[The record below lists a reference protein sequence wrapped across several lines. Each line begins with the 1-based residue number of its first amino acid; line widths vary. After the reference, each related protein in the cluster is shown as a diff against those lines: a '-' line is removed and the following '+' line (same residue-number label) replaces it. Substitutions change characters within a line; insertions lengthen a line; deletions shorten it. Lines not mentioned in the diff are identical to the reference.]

1 MPVIP
6 RFCPGRNNVWM
17 QEEYPMSE
25 RKNDNHAQEVERNLV
40 AVSRLDDEQ
49 LFEKYRT
56 EPDGLN
62 QVEAASRLEEYG
74 RNIIDVSNE
83 NSLLSRVKD
92 AVINPF
98 NIVLMVVAAVTLF
111 TDVILSDEPNP
122 ATFIMLVLVIIISGV
137 ISFVQSAKSDNAAR
151 KLQKMIANRID
162 VVRNGSVLEID
173 IEEAVPG
180 DIVKLASGDMIP
192 GDVRFIEAKDLFID
206 QSQLTGESNPV
217 EKFAGPDPEGAALTD
232 IDNIGF
238 MGSNIVSGSA
248 KGVIL
253 STGNQTYFGSMAKS
267 LNTYKDKSSFEEN
280 LSSISRLLISFMVV
294 MVPIIFIAN
303 FITKGNWLQSL
314 MFGITIAVGIMP
326 EMLPVIM
333 TSSLAKGAVNMSRK
347 QTIVKRLSSIQ
358 TFGEMDVF
366 CTDKTGTLTQDE
378 IVLEKYMDV
387 LGREDKR
394 ILRHAFLNSYFQTGL
409 KNLMDLAIISRAEK
423 EDLSWLKEAYVREDE
438 IPFDFSRRRMSVVLR
453 DKEGKRQL
461 ITKGA
466 VEEMLSICSFIEIDG
481 EVKPLTPE
489 LTVNAQKIADEN
501 NAEGIRVIAVA
512 QKNEVHNV
520 DTFGVQ
526 DESSMVLIG
535 FVGFLDP
542 PKPSAGSAIAA
553 LQKNGVR
560 TVVLTGDNE
569 GVAIAICGRLGI
581 DTNYT
586 LTGARVEEMNDEE
599 LKEACEK
606 CHIFS
611 KLSPYQKQRVV
622 KAFQFNGHIVGYMG
636 DGINDSLP
644 LKQADVGIS
653 VDTAVDIAKEVADI
667 ILLEKDLQVLEEG
680 VIEGRRTFANM
691 SKYLKMTVSGNFGNM
706 FSVLIASIFLPFLPM
721 LPIHILVQNLLNDF
735 AQLGMPF
742 DHVEDEY
749 IQKPKRWD
757 IPGIKKF
764 MIYFG
769 LLSTV
774 LDVLCFL
781 VLWHVFKFNSLDKA
795 GFFQCGWFMFGV
807 ISQTMVIHTIRT
819 PKIPFIQDR
828 TSRQLTIST
837 LAVCI
842 ITLLIGFTA
851 IAGLFTL
858 PVMPLPFLAWM
869 AVLMVV
875 YTVLAQAMK
884 IVYIRVNKEWV

>member
-1 MPVIP
+1 MAKKTADQAV
-6 RFCPGRNNVWM
+6 NVE
-17 QEEYPMSE
+17 QRLIE
-25 RKNDNHAQEVERNLV
+25 L
-40 AVSRLDDEQ
+40 SRRPDEDIFSQ
-49 LFEKYRT
+49 YGTGE
-56 EPDGLN
+56 DGLN
-62 QVEAASRLEEYG
+62 QVEASERLEKYG
-74 RNIIDVSNE
+74 RNIIDTGNQ
-83 NSLLSRVKD
+83 NSLLKRVKE

-98 NIVLMVVAAVTLF
+98 NIVLLGVAGVTLV
-111 TDVILSDEPNP
+111 TDVIIAENPNW
-122 ATFIMLVLVIIISGV
+122 ATFLMLVFVIIVSGV
-137 ISFVQSAKSDNAAR
+137 ISFVQSEKSNSAAQ
-151 KLQKMIANRID
+151 KLQRMISNRID
-162 VVRNGSVLEID
+162 VIRNGSEVEID

-192 GDVRFIEAKDLFID
+192 GDVRFIETKDLFID

-217 EKFAGPDPEGAALTD
+217 EKFAGIDDEGSAIAEL
-232 IDNIGF
+232 DNIGF

-248 KGVIL
+248 KAVIL
-253 STGNQTYFGSMAKS
+253 ATGNQTYFGSMARS
-267 LNTYKDKSSFEEN
+267 LNTFQEKSSYEQN
-280 LSSISRLLISFMVV
+280 VDSISKLLIRFMVV

-303 FITKGNWLQSL
+303 FITKGNWLESL

-333 TSSLAKGAVNMSRK
+333 TSSLAKGAVNMSKK
-347 QTIVKRLSSIQ
+347 QTIVKRLGSIQ
-358 TFGEMDVF
+358 TFGEMDVL

-409 KNLMDLAIISRAEK
+409 KNLMDVAIINRAEK
-423 EDLSWLKEAYVREDE
+423 EELSFLKEAYVREDE

-453 DKEGKRQL
+453 DKSGKRQL

-466 VEEMLSICSFIEIDG
+466 VEEILSICGFIEIDG
-481 EVKPLTPE
+481 EVKPITQQL
-489 LTVNAQKIADEN
+489 VDDAQRLATEN
-501 NAEGIRVIAVA
+501 NLEGIRVIAVA
-512 QKNEVHNV
+512 QKNDVHDV
-520 DTFGVQ
+520 HTFGVD
-526 DESSMVLIG
+526 DESNMVLIG

-542 PKPSAGSAIAA
+542 PKPSAESAIGA
-553 LQKNGVR
+553 LNRNGVR
-560 TVVLTGDNE
+560 TVVLTGDTE
-569 GVAIAICGRLGI
+569 GVAINICGRLGI
-581 DTNYT
+581 PTDYT
-586 LTGARVEEMNDEE
+586 LTGVQVEAMDDAA

-622 KAFQFNGHIVGYMG
+622 KAFQSNGHTVGYMG

-667 ILLEKDLQVLEEG
+667 ILLEKDLNVLDAG
-680 VIEGRRTFANM
+680 VIEGRKTFANM
-691 SKYLKMTVSGNFGNM
+691 TKYLKMSVSGNFGNM
-706 FSVLIASIFLPFLPM
+706 FSVLIASIFLPFLPL
-721 LPIHILVQNLLNDF
+721 LPLHILVQNILNDF

-742 DHVEDEY
+742 DHVEEEY
-749 IQKPKRWD
+749 IRLPKKWD
-757 IPGIKKF
+757 IPGIRKF
-764 MIYFG
+764 MVYFG

-781 VLWHVFKFNSLDKA
+781 VMWHIFKFNSPSMA

-828 TSRQLTIST
+828 ASPQLMLST
-837 LAVCI
+837 ALVVLA
-842 ITLLIGFTA
+842 TLLIGFTR
-851 IAGLFTL
+851 IAGLFDL
-858 PVMPLPFLAWM
+858 PVMVSPFAIWLVILM
-869 AVLMVV
+869 AV
-875 YTVLAQAMK
+875 YTVLAQLMK
-884 IVYIRVNKEWV
+884 MVYIRVNKEWV